1 MNNVLKGHYYEDM
14 AAGYLSRHGYCILA
28 RNYRCR
34 GAEID
39 IIAKDKA
46 YLVFIEV
53 KYRKDADK
61 QHPLEAVDLKKQ
73 QHICKAAVYYMHA
86 CKYGADQP
94 CRFDVVAIIND
105 KPAIY
110 KDAFSFQYGKG
121 W

>member
-14 AAGYLSRHGYCILA
+14 AAEYLKGHGYRILA

-39 IIAKDKA
+39 IIAKDKT

-53 KYRKDADK
+53 KYRKDAK
-61 QHPLEAVDLKKQ
+61 RQHPLEAVDLKKQ
-73 QHICKAAVYYMHA
+73 QHICKAARCYMYA
-86 CKYGADQP
+86 NGYGADQP
-94 CRFDVVAIIND
+94 CRFDVVAIIDD
-105 KPAIY
+105 KPSIY